1 LYTTVRQ
8 KWTPSAERM
17 IESYIENEACDM
29 YEDWDDRAWECID
42 KRGLVEEFQ
51 NWLDAAFSTGYAT
64 DYWTYDKS
72 VIIDILPPKVEQEF
86 NELTSKYGRT
96 KGILIFQGM
105 SAEEVTA
112 MSDEDAEGAVEAMQ
126 HFL

>member
-1 LYTTVRQ
+1 
-8 KWTPSAERM
+8 M

-29 YEDWDDRAWECID
+29 YEDWDERAWERIN

-51 NWLDAAFSTGYAT
+51 NWLDAAFSNGYAT

-86 NELTSKYGRT
+86 NELTSKYGRS
-96 KGILIFQGM
+96 KGILIFHGM
-105 SAEEVTA
+105 SVEEVIS
-112 MSDEDAEGAVEAMQ
+112 MSDEDAESAVEALPD
-126 HFL
+126 FL